1 MPRRPFTAEL
11 QTAGRTG
18 GERQRPPT
26 SNGVDLAEVLTRL
39 DRLEAAVNRLVTAS
53 TAGEQPPSDEPPS
66 DEPQPDE
73 PPLDLPSAAPP
84 GVPCEPAASLPMTV
98 PEDSD
103 RVTRTQAEIAALR
116 DTSAGDD
123 PLTAASRELRAV
135 VDATESAT
143 EKILGSAET
152 VERAV
157 AHMLSQAVD
166 PVMRVHLDDTQEA
179 VTQIFEAANF
189 QDITGQRVSKVV
201 RALNVVE
208 TRLVAIEDLWRP
220 GLVPVVATPVPEVTE
235 DDRHLLNGPQLDN
248 GGMSQDDIDA
258 MFD

>member
-1 MPRRPFTAEL
+1 MPRRPFTAER

-18 GERQRPPT
+18 DERRQASPDAM
-26 SNGVDLAEVLTRL
+26 DLGDVLSRL
-39 DRLEAAVNRLVTAS
+39 DRLEAAVNRLI
-53 TAGEQPPSDEPPS
+53 PPSPAETEAP
-66 DEPQPDE
+66 
-73 PPLDLPSAAPP
+73 APP
-84 GVPCEPAASLPMTV
+84 PPPAAVT
-98 PEDSD
+98 EDD
-103 RVTRTQAEIAALR
+103 TGRVSRTQAEIAALR
-116 DTSAGDD
+116 DTSVGDD

-143 EKILGSAET
+143 EQILGSAEA

-157 AHMLSQAVD
+157 SHMLALAVD

-179 VTQIFEAANF
+179 VMRIFEAANF
-189 QDITGQRVSKVV
+189 QDITGQRISKVV

-220 GLVPVVATPVPEVTE
+220 DAAPVIVTPVPEVTE

>member
-1 MPRRPFTAEL
+1 MPRRPFTAER
-11 QTAGRTG
+11 QTAGRAG
-18 GERQRPPT
+18 HERRQT
-26 SNGVDLAEVLTRL
+26 STESVDLVEVLSRL
-39 DRLEAAVNRLVTAS
+39 DRLEAAVNRLV
-53 TAGEQPPSDEPPS
+53 PPP
-66 DEPQPDE
+66 
-73 PPLDLPSAAPP
+73 AAATE
-84 GVPCEPAASLPMTV
+84 VVEPAPATET
-98 PEDSD
+98 EDTG
-103 RVTRTQAEIAALR
+103 RVSRTQAEIAALR
-116 DTSAGDD
+116 DTSVGDD

-143 EKILGSAET
+143 EQILGSAEA

-157 AHMLSQAVD
+157 SHMLALAVD

-179 VTQIFEAANF
+179 VMRIFEAANF
-189 QDITGQRVSKVV
+189 QDITGQRISKVV

-220 GLVPVVATPVPEVTE
+220 DAAPVIVTPVPEVTE

>member
-1 MPRRPFTAEL
+1 MTEED
-11 QTAGRTG
+11 TGRV
-18 GERQRPPT
+18 
-26 SNGVDLAEVLTRL
+26 S
-39 DRLEAAVNRLVTAS
+39 
-53 TAGEQPPSDEPPS
+53 
-66 DEPQPDE
+66 
-73 PPLDLPSAAPP
+73 
-84 GVPCEPAASLPMTV
+84 
-98 PEDSD
+98 
-103 RVTRTQAEIAALR
+103 RTQAEIAALR
-116 DTSAGDD
+116 DTSVGDD

-143 EKILGSAET
+143 EQILGSAEA

-157 AHMLSQAVD
+157 SHMLALAVD

-179 VTQIFEAANF
+179 VMRIFEAANF
-189 QDITGQRVSKVV
+189 QDITGQRISKVV

-220 GLVPVVATPVPEVTE
+220 DAAPVIVTPVPEVTE

>member
-1 MPRRPFTAEL
+1 MPRRPFTAER
-11 QTAGRTG
+11 QTAGRAG
-18 GERQRPPT
+18 DERRQT
-26 SNGVDLAEVLTRL
+26 STESVDLGEVLSRL
-39 DRLEAAVNRLVTAS
+39 DRLEAAVNRLV
-53 TAGEQPPSDEPPS
+53 PPP
-66 DEPQPDE
+66 
-73 PPLDLPSAAPP
+73 AAATE
-84 GVPCEPAASLPMTV
+84 VVEPAPAAET
-98 PEDSD
+98 EDTG
-103 RVTRTQAEIAALR
+103 RVSRTQAEIAALR
-116 DTSAGDD
+116 DTSVGDD

-143 EKILGSAET
+143 EQILGSAEA

-157 AHMLSQAVD
+157 SHMLALAVD

-179 VTQIFEAANF
+179 VMRIFEAANF
-189 QDITGQRVSKVV
+189 QDITGQRISKVV

-220 GLVPVVATPVPEVTE
+220 DAAPVIVTPVPEVTE

>member
-1 MPRRPFTAEL
+1 MSRRPFTAEL
-11 QTAGRTG
+11 QTSSRG
-18 GERQRPPT
+18 GLERPPEAARAGT
-26 SNGVDLAEVLTRL
+26 DLTEVLARL
-39 DRLEAAVNRLVTAS
+39 ERLEAAVSRVIA
-53 TAGEQPPSDEPPS
+53 PPAET
-66 DEPQPDE
+66 
-73 PPLDLPSAAPP
+73 AAPP
-84 GVPCEPAASLPMTV
+84 TPVVTV
-98 PEDSD
+98 PEDPV

-123 PLTAASRELRAV
+123 PLTAASRELQAV
-135 VDATESAT
+135 VDATENAT
-143 EKILGSAET
+143 QQILESAEA

-157 AHMLSQAVD
+157 ANMQALAVD
-166 PVMRVHLDDTQEA
+166 PVMRVHLEDTLEA
-179 VTQIFEAANF
+179 VTRIFEAANF

-201 RALNVVE
+201 RALDVVE

-220 GLVPVVATPVPEVTE
+220 DMAPVIAVPVPDVTE